1 MAINGH
7 ENRFTIY
14 IFLHHYYCKGNDR
27 SVLKIFSGLA
37 KSIFFKNK
45 YLTWG
50 GQDIGNLN
58 DGRITYNIGE
68 DRFINWGSL
77 PLWKLSNLCTYFELW
92 YLSGQW
98 KIIDKFSTKVSLHEK
113 SYYQMNINQRVA
125 AVYKFINFLIPTTKA
140 ENEQCTSTAPFV
152 SA

>member
-1 MAINGH
+1 MPCKWGFIYKWGGGDVTQFDASYTMAINGH

-37 KSIFFKNK
+37 KSVFFKNK

-77 PLWKLSNLCTYFELW
+77 PLWKLSNLCTYFEL
-92 YLSGQW
+92 
-98 KIIDKFSTKVSLHEK
+98 
-113 SYYQMNINQRVA
+113 
-125 AVYKFINFLIPTTKA
+125 
-140 ENEQCTSTAPFV
+140 
-152 SA
+152 